1 VRLAGR
7 VRELPAWQSRAVV
20 WVTDRSHLLTD
31 VRLAPTS
38 GGKANVSQGPLR
50 AKMRHSSRQLVAVDW
65 KAVNQED
72 TVLQRMG
79 ATASTTHQ
87 IEQ

>member
-1 VRLAGR
+1 ML
-7 VRELPAWQSRAVV
+7 E
-20 WVTDRSHLLTD
+20 
-31 VRLAPTS
+31 
-38 GGKANVSQGPLR
+38 GPGW

-79 ATASTTHQ
+79 ATASPTHQ
-87 IEQ
+87 MEQ